1 MRIVPLIHACARPC
15 RSAGLAALLLLP
27 GSGISCPHPSVAAAL
42 SAASLDPG
50 VRSASGP
57 SLGAGPRAGRRGR
70 TGSGVGLVR
79 PAGSAPAIQFDEG
92 AASVRVRVRDEEGRP
107 VHGAVVSAWLAD
119 EPIGWE
125 LSDEEGAVELVGTR
139 EALPNL
145 TVRVR
150 PPPEDEYLVSA
161 RAGIP
166 ATGGDLTVRLVRGVR
181 LEGHLVEAST
191 GIDLAFASLR
201 VLMDDQDAT
210 WMPALT
216 DARGRFGIGG
226 VMPGASMEFVLDSP
240 AAQVAPSSV
249 RWDADLQ
256 GSVEH
261 IELRAEVPGLCR
273 IRIDAWSAVL
283 RPVARLVPVLAGVQG
298 PALEAAVSREGV
310 ALFWGIPDADSFFV
324 AVDVLSGSNRDLLQT
339 YVPEPPLG
347 EIRVRLEQPQ
357 HFSGSVRLPAGLELE
372 LVALR
377 AAGGT
382 RRVAVDGDGNFS
394 DRTSGS
400 GPFYLEGVAVN
411 AEGKRVKKVIRGT
424 LDSRNFLDFR

>member
-1 MRIVPLIHACARPC
+1 MP
-15 RSAGLAALLLLP
+15 
-27 GSGISCPHPSVAAAL
+27 
-42 SAASLDPG
+42 
-50 VRSASGP
+50 
-57 SLGAGPRAGRRGR
+57 
-70 TGSGVGLVR
+70 
-79 PAGSAPAIQFDEG
+79 
-92 AASVRVRVRDEEGRP
+92 
-107 VHGAVVSAWLAD
+107 GAVVSVWSAG
-119 EPIGWE
+119 EPVGWE
-125 LSDEEGAVELVGTR
+125 LSDEDGSVELLGAR
-139 EALPNL
+139 EALPSL

-150 PPPEDEYLVSA
+150 PPAESPDLVWA
-161 RAGIP
+161 RAAVP
-166 ATGGDLTVRLVRGVR
+166 STGDDLTVRLGRGVR

-191 GIDLAFASLR
+191 GIDLAFAALR
-201 VLMDDQDAT
+201 VRIDDQDSE
-210 WMPALT
+210 WRSALP
-216 DARGRFGIGG
+216 DSGGRFVVRG
-226 VMPGASMEFVLDSP
+226 VAPGAGLEFALDSP
-240 AAQVAPSSV
+240 ASKVTPSNAQVG
-249 RWDADLQ
+249 ADLH
-256 GSVEH
+256 GGVER

-283 RPVARLVPVLAGVQG
+283 RPVAKIVPVLAGVQG